1 MSAKNVK
8 TLRAAHESWNK
19 RDFAGVIN
27 NAAEGLAYTDHGR
40 NTTLNTQRSLESGPK
55 DGPRHSRTAAL
66 PFCVS
71 SWSMV
76 LPLLDP
82 EQVAVGGGS
91 RVSGPSPRSH
101 RCGGRCTP
109 CPAVGAAALLLLAP
123 LTLLWTAVGKIAAF
137 QARSLGSQLFLRS
150 GKTSFWAGQFV
161 SPLRRANRSVS

>member
-66 PFCVS
+66 PIPSTLTQETLWSPS
-71 SWSMV
+71 S
-76 LPLLDP
+76 
-82 EQVAVGGGS
+82 
-91 RVSGPSPRSH
+91 PSK
-101 RCGGRCTP
+101 
-109 CPAVGAAALLLLAP
+109 AP
-123 LTLLWTAVGKIAAF
+123 TMGH
-137 QARSLGSQLFLRS
+137 
-150 GKTSFWAGQFV
+150 
-161 SPLRRANRSVS
+161 SVQ